1 MAHEEAFVLRNK
13 LDELARNVANS
24 DLVVMT
30 LGLTETWFDTSSK
43 VAFNGLNVVAIK
55 HRRATTAFFNA
66 TVAQVF
72 EVLADAL
79 EKLIERNPDR
89 KSVVE
94 GKSVQVR
101 VDLGGRRIFK
111 NKHMNITNVSYI

>member
-1 MAHEEAFVLRNK
+1 
-13 LDELARNVANS
+13 
-24 DLVVMT
+24 MT

-79 EKLIERNPDR
+79 EKLIERNPEVKVVVTVSPVPMAQTFTNMDR
-89 KSVVE
+89 SEEHTSELQSLMRTSYAVFCLKKQKRNKYVVLRLE
-94 GKSVQVR
+94 
-101 VDLGGRRIFK
+101 
-111 NKHMNITNVSYI
+111 